1 MQIQAAS
8 RQTLL
13 SRWTYRYALTL
24 LVGLLAI
31 GAASALW
38 IRQDTVH
45 ERKQAL
51 KRFAVAAAEHVTGAE
66 GAVRIP
72 DGLYEWIDGTQREY
86 HLPGQ
91 FALAVY
97 ETDGTLAFYK
107 AGPGKSGAGTAPA
120 PAAPPHADS
129 LQAYRQGDAYMLI
142 VPVGRGSDADGSLLL
157 SYSYAELARVE
168 QNYTLMIALLLS
180 AGLLGWT
187 IIFLLSRHLR
197 KPIYRLRD
205 ALRQMEAGDYRIDVP
220 ADIKEKEL
228 HELLVSF
235 GAMAARLGRL
245 EELRTELLA
254 GVTHELKTPVA
265 SIRGLVSAVRDEVV
279 TGEEAAEFLD
289 ISLAQTRKLEV
300 MVADLLEFNAFA
312 SGSVVIRSEPID
324 LGKLLAEVVYQW
336 GLPDWNVGLN
346 LTTTLPDAPAMI
358 DGDAGRIQQIVVNLL
373 NNAGQAMGG
382 SGSIKLSIVP
392 QHTERMYEVVVEDD
406 GPGIPEEEQERIFE
420 RYYRGSGKK
429 LSVGGL
435 GLGLTY
441 CRMLAVAMGGSLALL
456 RSSPQGTAFR
466 LLLPMKS

>member
-1 MQIQAAS
+1 MPIQTAVS

-31 GAASALW
+31 GAAAALW
-38 IRQDTVH
+38 IRADTAH

-51 KRFAVAAAEHVTGAE
+51 KRFAVAAADRVSGED

-86 HLPGQ
+86 RLPGQ
-91 FALAVY
+91 FALAIY
-97 ETDGTLAFYK
+97 DADGKLVFYK
-107 AGPGKSGAGTAPA
+107 AGPDKSGVGAAPA
-120 PAAPPHADS
+120 PVAPTPPDR
-129 LQAYRQGDAYMLI
+129 LQAARQGDAYVLGA
-142 VPVGRGSDADGSLLL
+142 PVGSGKAAGALIL
-157 SYSYAELARVE
+157 SYRYAELVRVGH
-168 QNYTLMIALLLS
+168 NYALMIALLLS

-205 ALRQMEAGDYRIDVP
+205 ALRQMEAGDYNIDVP

-245 EELRTELLA
+245 EALRTELLA

-300 MVADLLEFNAFA
+300 MIADLLEFNAFA
-312 SGSVVIRSEPID
+312 SGSVAVRSEPID
-324 LGKLLAEVVYQW
+324 LGKLLGEVVYQW
-336 GLPDWNVGLN
+336 SLPDWNAGLS
-346 LTTTLPDAPAMI
+346 LVSELPREPAMI

-373 NNAGQAMGG
+373 NNAGQAMSGR
-382 SGSIKLSIVP
+382 GSIKLSLTA
-392 QHTERMYEVVVEDD
+392 HAGRMYEVVVEDD

-441 CRMLAVAMGGSLALL
+441 SRMLAVAMGGSLALL

-466 LLLPMKS
+466 LLLPKRP